1 MSEPTDAPERQSPR
15 HTPLWETVAILLAIA
30 SLWPAYVL
38 PALTG
43 EPADEVW
50 LYVSYVMLALMAVIF
65 IRRIAA
71 FRRLAKDQEEARREA
86 EQKKGK
92 AKGGRVRL
100 PWEPEE

>member
-1 MSEPTDAPERQSPR
+1 MSEATDTPERTSRR

-38 PALTG
+38 PALGG

-71 FRRLAKDQEEARREA
+71 FRRLAREQEEARRDA
-86 EQKKGK
+86 ENKTGK
-92 AKGGRVRL
+92 PDGGRVRL
-100 PWEPEE
+100 PWEPDE